1 MAAVCRLMLE
11 APFSTRL
18 CEQGHGS
25 LAAEHKVHQE
35 MGSKFVALRSAL
47 HQLRFMW
54 TPTQDEKAEARLNT
68 RLAALDRRRN
78 HAVSGRNC
86 FYGEM
91 VSAAREEG
99 FLQFETQQELMTMH
113 VAEYNELP
121 KEAKRFYDAEGRNR
135 TEQNEQALSEEIQY
149 TRSRQ
154 DLLQQRAKRQRTEEG
169 TLNSATEC
177 RFSDDALERL
187 AERDASGGF
196 PKELVQATCAKIMSS
211 PHDPEEEELRALDLF
226 TADPEVYDDAHP
238 WIKTVCQNRDSFK
251 NVAFRIAAD
260 DDAGEAFR
268 FLLAKK
274 KPFWCMLLRMTR
286 RPVAPME
293 VDAEDYFIR
302 AADYWRQD
310 WTYEHLD
317 FVSAMDVPCDRN
329 GENLQVLQHM
339 HFLGNR
345 RVTSDTTPISFG
357 ALAAR
362 MRIGILILNIN
373 IKY

>member
-196 PKELVQATCAKIMSS
+196 PKELVQATCAKIVSS

-286 RPVAPME
+286 RPVAPIGGGRRGLLHTCRRLLETGLDVRALGLRERYGCAMRPQRRE
-293 VDAEDYFIR
+293 FAGPPAYALSGQPPRDVRHDTDLFWGTRSQDAH
-302 AADYWRQD
+302 WN
-310 WTYEHLD
+310 T
-317 FVSAMDVPCDRN
+317 
-329 GENLQVLQHM
+329 
-339 HFLGNR
+339 
-345 RVTSDTTPISFG
+345 
-357 ALAAR
+357 
-362 MRIGILILNIN
+362 N